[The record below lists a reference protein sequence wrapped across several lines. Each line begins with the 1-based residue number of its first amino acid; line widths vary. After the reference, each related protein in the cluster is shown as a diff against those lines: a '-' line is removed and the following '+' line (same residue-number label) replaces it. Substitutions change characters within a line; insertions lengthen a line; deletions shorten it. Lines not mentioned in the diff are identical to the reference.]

1 MNRNCNNC
9 TKCCEGWTK
18 GNVKGYDYY
27 RGKPCHFVKI
37 NVGCSIYK
45 DRPKEQCVDYNC
57 EWLVNEEIP
66 EWMKPNYTHVVINKI
81 EEEGYVYFKCIEA
94 GKKMSV
100 NVLNWLFLYYIK
112 NNINLLY
119 QIDGGWHWIGSK
131 NFVNYIK
138 ERVKQF

>member
-45 DRPKEQCVDYNC
+45 DRPKKQCEDYNC

-100 NVLNWLFLYYIK
+100 NIHLNPA
-112 NNINLLY
+112 
-119 QIDGGWHWIGSK
+119 
-131 NFVNYIK
+131 
-138 ERVKQF
+138 